1 MPTIADI
8 EARIVAS
15 EYVKRGTKTLCF
27 VTLDNGWVQSG
38 ESDCVD
44 AATYSA
50 ERGATVAYK
59 RAVDELW
66 PLIGFLAKED
76 AYRRQ
81 CASDEAAVP

>member
-8 EARIVAS
+8 EARIVAA

-27 VTLDNGWVQSG
+27 LTLDNGWVQSG

-44 AATYSA
+44 AATYDPVKGTQFA
-50 ERGATVAYK
+50 RA

-76 AYRRQ
+76 AYRQQ
-81 CASDEAAVP
+81 CAIDQAASP

>member
-8 EARIVAS
+8 EARIVAA

-27 VTLDNGWVQSG
+27 LTLDNGWVQSG

-44 AATYSA
+44 AATYDSEKGEKFA
-50 ERGATVAYK
+50 RAH
-59 RAVDELW
+59 AVDELW

-76 AYRRQ
+76 AYRQQ
-81 CASDEAAVP
+81 CAIDKAASP